1 MARFLATSSR
11 LLIAVA
17 LSALLSG
24 VSIGAT
30 TQPAGAARLACH
42 PLTNSGNCYEPGEFC
57 RHSDRG
63 KRGVAG
69 DGKRIVCRNNDG
81 LRWEPY

>member
-1 MARFLATSSR
+1 MSR
-11 LLIAVA
+11 STVASQAVA
-17 LSALLSG
+17 SVFVIAAFSAFGVALTSLPSGAGSMACRPLSN
-24 VSIGAT
+24 
-30 TQPAGAARLACH
+30 AGH
-42 PLTNSGNCYEPGEFC
+42 CYEPGEFC

-63 KRGVAG
+63 VKGIAG